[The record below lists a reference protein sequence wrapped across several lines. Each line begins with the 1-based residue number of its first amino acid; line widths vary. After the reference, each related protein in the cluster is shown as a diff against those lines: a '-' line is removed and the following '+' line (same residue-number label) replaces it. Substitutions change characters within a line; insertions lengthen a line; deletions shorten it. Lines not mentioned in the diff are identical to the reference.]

1 MSYILTTMKTLRLI
15 GTTLLMVML
24 AVNFT
29 ACSDDEDEQT
39 IIEQANLIGKWQTTW
54 EKIHKVENDK
64 EVVTSDEAYTNGLWE
79 FKADGTCTEGYADG
93 GYTETSRWS
102 LKDNKLTISYDDGY
116 SDVLTV
122 NELTATK
129 LDCIKPY
136 LLVGG
141 TALSLQMGTRQ
152 SEDLDFM
159 KWRTSKTEK
168 MEVAWYQIEKELAA
182 IGDTQHKNILDIDHV
197 EYLVSG
203 VKFSFYACPK
213 YSPVSMPVEYLN
225 NLRLADVKSIG
236 AMKMEVLLR
245 RSNFRD
251 YYDIYSILKSG
262 VPINDLVSLALTY
275 SGHKLK
281 SKNLLA
287 MLTNGSRF
295 TRDSH
300 FEQLAPIYAVTAQE
314 IEDYIKF
321 CLL

>member
-1 MSYILTTMKTLRLI
+1 MK
-15 GTTLLMVML
+15 GL
-24 AVNFT
+24 APHTRQVF
-29 ACSDDEDEQT
+29 
-39 IIEQANLIGKWQTTW
+39 
-54 EKIHKVENDK
+54 
-64 EVVTSDEAYTNGLWE
+64 EAV
-79 FKADGTCTEGYADG
+79 
-93 GYTETSRWS
+93 S
-102 LKDNKLTISYDDGY
+102 
-116 SDVLTV
+116 
-122 NELTATK
+122 K

-168 MEVAWYQIEKELAA
+168 MEVAWFQIEKELAT
-182 IGDTQHKNILDIDHV
+182 IGDTQHKDILDIDHV

-236 AMKMEVLLR
+236 AMKMEVMLR

-295 TRDSH
+295 ARDSH
-300 FEQLAPIYAVTAQE
+300 FEQLAPTYAVTAQE
-314 IEDYIKF
+314 IEDYIKS

>member
-1 MSYILTTMKTLRLI
+1 MK
-15 GTTLLMVML
+15 GL
-24 AVNFT
+24 AP
-29 ACSDDEDEQT
+29 
-39 IIEQANLIGKWQTTW
+39 
-54 EKIHKVENDK
+54 H
-64 EVVTSDEAYTNGLWE
+64 TSQVFEAV
-79 FKADGTCTEGYADG
+79 
-93 GYTETSRWS
+93 S
-102 LKDNKLTISYDDGY
+102 
-116 SDVLTV
+116 
-122 NELTATK
+122 K

-141 TALSLQMGTRQ
+141 TALSLQIGTRQ

-168 MEVAWYQIEKELAA
+168 MEVAWYQIEKELATV
-182 IGDTQHKNILDIDHV
+182 GDVQHKDILDIDHV

-213 YSPVSMPVEYLN
+213 YSPVSTSVNYLN

-236 AMKMEVLLR
+236 AMKMEVMLR

-262 VPINDLVSLALTY
+262 VPINDLVALALTY

-295 TRDSH
+295 TRDAH
-300 FEQLAPIYAVTAQE
+300 FEQLEPIYAVTAQE
-314 IEDYIKF
+314 IEDYIKS

>member
-1 MSYILTTMKTLRLI
+1 MKGLAPHTLQI
-15 GTTLLMVML
+15 FE
-24 AVNFT
+24 AV
-29 ACSDDEDEQT
+29 S
-39 IIEQANLIGKWQTTW
+39 
-54 EKIHKVENDK
+54 
-64 EVVTSDEAYTNGLWE
+64 
-79 FKADGTCTEGYADG
+79 
-93 GYTETSRWS
+93 
-102 LKDNKLTISYDDGY
+102 
-116 SDVLTV
+116 
-122 NELTATK
+122 K

-141 TALSLQMGTRQ
+141 TALSLQIGTRQ

-159 KWRTSKTEK
+159 RWRTSKTEK
-168 MEVAWYQIEKELAA
+168 MEVTWFQIEKELAA
-182 IGDTQHKNILDIDHV
+182 VGDIQHKDILDIDHV

-213 YSPVSMPVEYLN
+213 YSPVGAPVEYLN

-236 AMKMEVLLR
+236 AMKMEVMLR

-262 VPINDLVSLALTY
+262 VLISDLISLALTY

-287 MLTNGSRF
+287 MLTNSSRF
-295 TRDSH
+295 MRDAH
-300 FEQLAPIYAVTAQE
+300 FEQLEPTYAITAQE
-314 IEDYIKF
+314 IEDYIKS